1 MHNQAANDPVEQDEC
16 ALTPDQ
22 LAFMVQ
28 HHDFIE
34 AAYAADDME
43 ALEALARS
51 DAYQAY
57 FGAMPFDEAYD
68 RYECMLGA

>member
-1 MHNQAANDPVEQDEC
+1 MQNQAAHDPVERDEC

-34 AAYAADDME
+34 AAYAAE
-43 ALEALARS
+43 NLAALEALAQS
-51 DAYQAY
+51 AAYRVY